1 MLKNILQEFEN
12 TQTLL
17 NLNQLSHKLNIE
29 PSALQGMLD
38 HLVQIGKLEKEISG
52 ADCET
57 VCSQCSHT
65 DCSLLQATKP
75 QYHWKLKQ

>member
-12 TQTLL
+12 SQTFLS
-17 NLNQLSHKLNIE
+17 LNQLSHKLKVE
-29 PSALQGMLD
+29 PSALQGMLE

-57 VCSQCSHT
+57 VCSQCAHT
-65 DCSLLQATKP
+65 DCSLLNAAQP
-75 QYHWKLKQ
+75 QYRWKLKQ

>member
-1 MLKNILQEFEN
+1 MLKSILQEFQN

-17 NLNQLSHKLNIE
+17 SLNQLSHKLNIE

-57 VCSQCSHT
+57 VCSQCTHT
-65 DCSLLQATKP
+65 DCSLLNAAQP
-75 QYHWKLKQ
+75 QYRWKLKQ

>member
-1 MLKNILQEFEN
+1 MLKNILQEFKN
-12 TQTLL
+12 SQTLL

-57 VCSQCSHT
+57 VCSQCT
-65 DCSLLQATKP
+65 DSDCKLLKAAQP
-75 QYHWKLKQ
+75 QYRWKLKQ